1 MDTLTASMLRIGDL
15 VRDTAIRFRC
25 PRYGPVVQ
33 KRLAGLTVRWPDGR
47 EQRFAFCDL
56 NQPRYKAIFKRG
68 YANKLRRKAERVI
81 Q

>member
-1 MDTLTASMLRIGDL
+1 MDALTASMLRIGDL
-15 VRDTAIRFRC
+15 VRDTAMRFCC

-33 KRLAGLTVRWPDGR
+33 KRIAGLTVRWPDGT

-56 NQPRYKAIFKRG
+56 DQPRYKAIFKRG
-68 YANKLRRKAERVI
+68 YDNKQRRKAERVL

>member
-1 MDTLTASMLRIGDL
+1 VDTLTASMLRIGDL
-15 VRDTAIRFRC
+15 VRDTAMRFRC

-68 YANKLRRKAERVI
+68 YANKLRRKAERVT